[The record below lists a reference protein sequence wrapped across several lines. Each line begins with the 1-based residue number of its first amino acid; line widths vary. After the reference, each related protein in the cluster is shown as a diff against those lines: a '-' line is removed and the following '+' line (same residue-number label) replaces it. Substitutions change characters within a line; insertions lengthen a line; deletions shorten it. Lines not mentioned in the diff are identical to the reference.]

1 MAKRYVT
8 LISRDLALDDRVIG
22 FRTDDPT
29 YAEFHIA
36 TFEAAW
42 NEAADAKKWAEW
54 LEQYFSQA

>member
-1 MAKRYVT
+1 M
-8 LISRDLALDDRVIG
+8 ISRDLALDDRVIG